1 MPATGLPAI
10 GFGQKVTGGGS
21 NPTKILRVTAP
32 GNSGKGTLAEAV
44 ATVNEASTRSAGYP
58 PYEIV
63 IATGSTSTTRIS
75 PNTKAHT
82 ITARNLTIRG
92 EGNAVIARNQLA
104 FDCRTADNIILQD
117 LRFISNGNDDP
128 RDTITIDATQGRG
141 GTGFWIDRCVFQA
154 YFDLS
159 ITTNTRDLA
168 GAPAL
173 LITISHCRFYDND
186 PNGEAHKNHGAIGI
200 HGTGGKT
207 RDKKTNAYAT
217 VCRNVFSKVRRRSP
231 RSSHL
236 TVVHAFNNVLLD
248 WGTDNASDV
257 QANGMESGHF
267 GILLAGANYFSANKL
282 KETVSLSADSAQ
294 PARFTNG
301 TAPRQN
307 IYVNGAKNT
316 PDKGAH
322 IFRETIYR
330 DGLGNTGT
338 IPIAQPMNDALRD
351 TIQTEAPKP

>member
-21 NPTKILRVTAP
+21 HPTKILRVTSV
-32 GNSGKGTLAEAV
+32 NNTGKGTLAEAI
-44 ATVNEASTRSAGYP
+44 ATVNGASTQSAGYP
-58 PYEIV
+58 AYEIV
-63 IATGSTSTTRIS
+63 IATGSTPIS
-75 PNTKAHT
+75 ANTKAHT

-92 EGNAVIARNQLA
+92 TGNAVIERNQLA

-128 RDTITIDATQGRG
+128 RDAITIDGTRGRG

-168 GAPAL
+168 GAPPL
-173 LITISHCRFYDND
+173 LITISHCRFYDDN
-186 PNGEAHKNHGAIGI
+186 PNGAAHKNHGAIGI

-207 RDKKTNAYAT
+207 RDKATNAYAT

-248 WGTDNASDV
+248 WGTNNVGDE

-267 GILLAGANYFSANKL
+267 GILLAGANYFSANVL

-301 TAPRQN
+301 TDPRQN
-307 IYVNGAKNT
+307 VYVNGAKET
-316 PDKGAH
+316 RDKGDH

-330 DGLGNTGT
+330 EGLRNTGT
-338 IPIAQPMNDALRD
+338 IPIAQPMTDTLRD
-351 TIQTEAPKP
+351 TIQTEAPMP